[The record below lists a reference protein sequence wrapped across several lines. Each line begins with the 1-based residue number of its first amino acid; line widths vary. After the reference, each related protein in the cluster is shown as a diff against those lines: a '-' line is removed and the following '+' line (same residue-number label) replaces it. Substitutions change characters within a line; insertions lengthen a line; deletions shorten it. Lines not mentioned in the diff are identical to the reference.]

1 MTISPLCRRFAE
13 IFGGE
18 AQVINGVCVATR
30 LRTNIKVKILGRR
43 SKGLLTI
50 PTAISFESV
59 GKDGRALCLGE
70 TVILTK
76 EINPFISRLRKAGI
90 KVTAL
95 HNHWLFTNPNI
106 WYIHWEAIQHPL
118 VFARNVRRATRVLT
132 SKPVGPFVR
141 IPAHKKKA
149 LKHISRNSIKRH
161 V

>member
-13 IFGGE
+13 IFGGTP
-18 AQVINGVCVATR
+18 QVINGVCVATK

-43 SKGLLTI
+43 SKGFLTL
-50 PTAISFESV
+50 PFGISFESM

-70 TVILTK
+70 TVILTR

-106 WYIHWEAIQHPL
+106 WYIHWEAIQPPL
-118 VFARNVRRATRVLT
+118 VFARNVRNASSVLT
-132 SKPVGPFVR
+132 NQPVGPFVCKSSR
-141 IPAHKKKA
+141 KKGK
-149 LKHISRNSIKRH
+149 
-161 V
+161 